1 MSNEVL
7 ERKKILE
14 AALFM
19 ASGFVPIEKLKETLG
34 TQSSAEIMVSLN
46 ELKKDYVEKNSSIEI
61 FIDRESDSFGMRVNP
76 DYSEKVK
83 HFASSSELNSGVQK
97 TLALVSY
104 KQPIL
109 QSQVI
114 KYRNTKAY
122 DHIHE
127 LLEKGFIS
135 RQKYG
140 RTYVLKTTKKF
151 LEYFGETKTDK

>member
-1 MSNEVL
+1 MSDEIFVEN
-7 ERKKILE
+7 KKILE

-19 ASGFVPIEKLKETLG
+19 SSGFVSMEKLKETLELKL
-34 TQSSAEIMVSLN
+34 SSEIIKLLN
-46 ELKKDYVEKNSSIEI
+46 ELKNDYALRNSSIEI
-61 FIDRESDSFGMRVNP
+61 LIDQNADSFGMRVESKYN
-76 DYSEKVK
+76 EKVK
-83 HFASSSELNSGVQK
+83 HFASGSDLNKGVQK

-104 KQPIL
+104 KQPIM

-122 DHIHE
+122 EHIQE

-140 RTYVLKTTKKF
+140 RTYILKTTKKF
-151 LEYFGETKTDK
+151 LEYFGELKK